1 MAGEF
6 EVSARVTKNL
16 IPAFIKRV
24 EADVAAAVAETL
36 TAIEQDVKGG
46 PHSLYQA
53 YPPKP
58 SYDRTGNL
66 GRSYHMEMRGPFE
79 GIVGSDPGIAP
90 YAVFVE
96 YGTSKMAPEPHLV
109 PSAEAQRLPF
119 LARVKAALRIAG

>member
-6 EVSARVTKNL
+6 EIKASLVKNL
-16 IPAFIKRV
+16 IPGYTRKVTERL
-24 EADVAAAVAETL
+24 AAAVQASL
-36 TAIEQDVKGG
+36 IAIEQDVKGG
-46 PHSLYQA
+46 PHSVYEA

-66 GRSYHMEMRGPFE
+66 GRSYHKETLGPLE

-90 YAVFVE
+90 YAEYVE

-109 PSAEAQRLPF
+109 PSAEAERPVF
-119 LARVKAALRIAG
+119 LAACAAALRLRG